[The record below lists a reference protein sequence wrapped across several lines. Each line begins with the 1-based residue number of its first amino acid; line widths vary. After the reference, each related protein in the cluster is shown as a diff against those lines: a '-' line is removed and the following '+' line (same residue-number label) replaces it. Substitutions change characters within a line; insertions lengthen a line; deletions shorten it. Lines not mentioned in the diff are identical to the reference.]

1 MIINNYIKILDDYI
15 NLDLVRRVNTTRA
28 SKWGS
33 TIVFYFEGGQQEKFF
48 FDDHQVGELIKVIKI
63 IDKKLIVGGGQLV
76 RKSTAKKP
84 SGLEEVVEYFK
95 ELKIKDPEENAE
107 KFFNFYDSNN
117 WYRGKTK
124 IVKWKSCV
132 KTWKFDKET
141 KEEGMTIEERIEA
154 RRKFRT

>member
-1 MIINNYIKILDDYI
+1 MIINNYIKIRDNYI
-15 NLDLVRRVNTTRA
+15 NLDLVRRVNITQA

-33 TIVFYFEGGQQEKFF
+33 NLVFYFERGHEEKFF

-132 KTWKFDKET
+132 KTWKLKKET
-141 KEEGMTIEERIEA
+141 DDEEINFDELLKA
-154 RRKFRT
+154 RRKLRK

>member
-1 MIINNYIKILDDYI
+1 MIRNTYIKIKNDYI
-15 NLDLVRRVNTTRA
+15 NLDLVKYINVTK
-28 SKWGS
+28 SKFGF
-33 TIVFYFEGGQQEKFF
+33 TIFFCFEKGHEEKFF
-48 FDDHQVGELIKVIKI
+48 FDNQQEDLFKKTIKN
-63 IDKKLIVGGGQLV
+63 IDKKLIVGAGQLA
-76 RKSTAKKP
+76 RTRTAKKP
-84 SGLEEVVEYFK
+84 SGLQEVVEYFK

-141 KEEGMTIEERIEA
+141 EEEELTIEERIEL
-154 RRKFRT
+154 RRKFHN